1 MYLKKSDIE
10 NLSNIALA
18 TRVYARQQGEAPKG
32 SAVWNDLWDDTAA
45 CSYAHNIVLDIDRE
59 HNVEMLQ
66 GLLNTARKAGRN
78 MSQAE
83 RWTFVLGLREAG
95 E

>member
-10 NLSNIALA
+10 NLANIALA
-18 TRVYARQQGEAPKG
+18 TRVYARQQGEAPRG
-32 SAVWNDLWDDTAA
+32 SVEWNELWDDTAA
-45 CSYAHNIVLDIDRE
+45 CGHAHNIVLDIDRK

-66 GLLNTARKAGRN
+66 GLLNTARQSGRS